1 MTDPTTAEAIP
12 RQAWLV
18 LAVCSATVVLTLL
31 DSGMVFVAFPFIE
44 ERFASSSRTTVSWVV
59 TVFFVVMVS
68 TLLVSG
74 RVADRFGRRR
84 VFLTGL
90 VVFAVAALV
99 AGSTSNLWLLIGARA
114 FQGLAIALLAPSSLA
129 LVLPEFPE
137 SRRAYAL
144 GVIGTIG
151 AGVGLG
157 ASPLGAVIVELA
169 GWRGV
174 FLLTGAVAAV
184 LAVLGASVLDDSTTR
199 PARAPIDV
207 ISAVL
212 VTAAVAS
219 LAIVLVQGS
228 DWGWA
233 SPSVL
238 VAAFVF
244 VVGAALFLSRNA
256 SLDPPLIN
264 PAIFANRR
272 FAIASV
278 ASVASQLGFF
288 SAYFGIPLF
297 MAEVWEW
304 SPLEIGLGLLPLNV
318 VAVFAAAPLGRIVDR
333 HGPRR
338 MIAFGGVF
346 AAVCFLAIGLWLS
359 QAGFVWLAVGMTA
372 SGLGAVAMGNTTT
385 VAALR
390 DVDDAELGAANAGYF
405 MTRRLGSALG
415 AVAVPAIVGNRTG
428 AEFADAYLW
437 VWIFGAAVYLIG
449 GLAVWFF
456 YPPWNV
462 SPPS

>member
-1 MTDPTTAEAIP
+1 M
-12 RQAWLV
+12 

-44 ERFASSSRTTVSWVV
+44 ERFANSSRTTVSWVV
-59 TVFFVVMVS
+59 TIFFVVMVS

-84 VFLTGL
+84 VFLSGL
-90 VVFAVAALV
+90 VVFAAAALV
-99 AGSTSNLWLLIGARA
+99 AASTASLWVLIGARA

-144 GVIGTIG
+144 GVLGTIG
-151 AGVGLG
+151 ACFGLG

-169 GWRGV
+169 GWRSV
-174 FLLTGAVAAV
+174 FFVTGAVAVV
-184 LAVLGASVLDDSTTR
+184 LAGLGAVVLDDPVSEGSSG
-199 PARAPIDV
+199 PIDV
-207 ISAVL
+207 ISALL
-212 VTAAVAS
+212 VTATVAGLAV
-219 LAIVLVQGS
+219 VLVQGS

-233 SPSVL
+233 SPGVL
-238 VAAFVF
+238 VAAVVF
-244 VVGAALFLSRNA
+244 VVGGASFWRRNA
-256 SLDPPLIN
+256 SQHPPLVN

-272 FAIASV
+272 FAVASV

-297 MAEVWEW
+297 MAEVWRW

-318 VAVFAAAPLGRIVDR
+318 VAVFAAAPLGRVVDR

-346 AAVCFLAIGLWLS
+346 AAICFLAIGLWLS
-359 QAGFVWLAVGMTA
+359 DAGFVWLAVGMTA

-428 AEFADAYLW
+428 VEFADAYVW
-437 VWIFGAAVYLIG
+437 VWVFGAAVYLIG
-449 GLAVWFF
+449 GLAVWFC
-456 YPPWNV
+456 YPPWNAV
-462 SPPS
+462 PSR